1 MLLGVCEL
9 VFYENIEGDMEEGEA
24 TYEAILEVKL
34 SLWWNRGSCRILK
47 P

>member
-1 MLLGVCEL
+1 MLLEVCEL
-9 VFYENIEGDMEEGEA
+9 IVYENIGGDVGEGGA
-24 TYEAILEVKL
+24 TYEAILEVEL